1 MALFRHNT
9 HADIDPF
16 TDLLFNALLTF
27 TFLFLVALI
36 LLNPPARTGIV
47 DPKAEFLITVSWPD
61 GNPNDVDIWVSGPDG
76 KQVSYKQPQAGL
88 MHLDRDDRGMI
99 NDVQVVNGVEVRNPL
114 NQEVLTIRGRPA
126 GEYIVNLHYFK
137 TQQGVDPL
145 HSSDSIEVPATVY
158 LAEVNP
164 KMNVLFYHTEVLS
177 KEGDEVTAF
186 RFTITP
192 EGKVT
197 NINQLQK
204 SLVRGEDK

>member
-1 MALFRHNT
+1 MALFRRNPHT
-9 HADIDPF
+9 EIDPF

-27 TFLFLVALI
+27 TFLFLIALL
-36 LLNPPARTGIV
+36 LLNPPAKTGIV

-61 GNPNDVDIWVSGPDG
+61 GNPNDIDIWLSGPDG
-76 KQVSYKQPQAGL
+76 KQVNYKQPQAGL

-99 NDVQVVNGVEVRNPL
+99 NDVQTVNGVEINNPL
-114 NQEVLTIRGRPA
+114 NQEVLTIRGRPP

-137 TQQGVDPL
+137 TQQADTSMPQPETEEMPV
-145 HSSDSIEVPATVY
+145 TVY

-164 KMNVLFYHTEVLS
+164 RMKVLFYNTNVLG